1 MYISAQKMKWNTYN
15 CWVVRLNKRLSTLD
29 EHVQKQPEAKWK
41 TKLKKKKQKV
51 KKNKNKDVQQTVH
64 SKLMRYNT
72 LHSSVC
78 VSVREC
84 GFLKI
89 TAKKNHRPQWS
100 WLLTIHAVLYSATV
114 QIVCLLQFINYNHFN
129 WIVDNELVWLDGKN
143 GDIHLMWLKGHDQLE
158 SSSIFIPKLTEHSFS
173 QPENNNK
180 IVITDHTF
188 NSHNQ
193 YGISTVNDLIGLII
207 D

>member
-1 MYISAQKMKWNTYN
+1 MK
-15 CWVVRLNKRLSTLD
+15 D
-29 EHVQKQPEAKWK
+29 EIEKEEAEGE
-41 TKLKKKKQKV
+41 KKQKQRRTTNRTQQADAIQHITLECLCECAWV
-51 KKNKNKDVQQTVH
+51 WVSKNY
-64 SKLMRYNT
+64 R
-72 LHSSVC
+72 
-78 VSVREC
+78 
-84 GFLKI
+84 
-89 TAKKNHRPQWS
+89 KKNHRPQWS

-114 QIVCLLQFINYNHFN
+114 QIVCLLQFINYNQFN
-129 WIVDNELVWLDGKN
+129 WIVDNELVWLEVKN

>member
-1 MYISAQKMKWNTYN
+1 MESTQYLFIYMYISAQKMKWNTYN

-89 TAKKNHRPQWS
+89 TAKKTIDRNEVGFWQFTQCSTAPQFKS
-100 WLLTIHAVLYSATV
+100 CVCYNSSTTI
-114 QIVCLLQFINYNHFN
+114 I
-129 WIVDNELVWLDGKN
+129 
-143 GDIHLMWLKGHDQLE
+143 
-158 SSSIFIPKLTEHSFS
+158 
-173 QPENNNK
+173 
-180 IVITDHTF
+180 
-188 NSHNQ
+188 
-193 YGISTVNDLIGLII
+193 LIE
-207 D
+207 